1 MFAKYAGRPSW
12 RLQEPRIANMLRN
25 ISAPMREPFGF
36 IEIKIEEDVCSLS
49 FFLCDYCIILDYEV
63 IGNRVTRGRKNHA
76 SSSIG

>member
-1 MFAKYAGRPSW
+1 MFAKYAGRPLW

-49 FFLCDYCIILDYEV
+49 FF
-63 IGNRVTRGRKNHA
+63 
-76 SSSIG
+76 

>member
-49 FFLCDYCIILDYEV
+49 FF
-63 IGNRVTRGRKNHA
+63 KM
-76 SSSIG
+76 